1 MNAEINGS
9 IFKEMCNVNKVI
21 YLEEI
26 NDNNYAIEKKYL
38 STLFESVNLHIT

>member
-26 NDNNYAIEKKYL
+26 NDNNYAIEKK
-38 STLFESVNLHIT
+38 TFEYFI